1 MLIIT
6 VRDNENIRRKRNG
19 KIERKEQS
27 DDASYS
33 ERGRAKVEF
42 RASFINYFKRKRIM
56 YTRICV
62 LANISNHQEL
72 GVYMKNSFQ
81 FWMN

>member
-6 VRDNENIRRKRNG
+6 VRDNENSRRKRNW
-19 KIERKEQS
+19 KKERKEQS
-27 DDASYS
+27 GDAIYS

-42 RASFINYFKRKRIM
+42 RASFINYFKRKRIV
-56 YTRICV
+56 YTRICI
-62 LANISNHQEL
+62 LGNISNHQEL

>member
-1 MLIIT
+1 M
-6 VRDNENIRRKRNG
+6 
-19 KIERKEQS
+19 KILEERETEKQKEKNKVVMP
-27 DDASYS
+27 AIVKG
-33 ERGRAKVEF
+33 GRAKVEF

-56 YTRICV
+56 YARICV

-81 FWMN
+81 F